1 MSENAEI
8 ITGTGTTEKSDKAL
22 FDPETPHEK
31 AIAKYLTDNASE
43 ALIEKIRAAKSAGFD
58 IHTCMNYITGEARK
72 LATNNCAMV
81 EDSVVYGWA
90 VHYFEDEWESEVK
103 KKAADEAKR
112 AEAKAKS
119 EAERIAKEKAEAER
133 IAALTPEERELEE
146 RARAEEEAAKAFAA
160 DEAKRELEE
169 KKAKEKAER
178 RAQQRILKKLEAE
191 AYEAAKAGL
200 AMPDE
205 ASYTKE
211 QKAAV
216 KTGYTKYKAELAAA
230 KKAEREAK
238 AERKAQ
244 YEAAQGD
251 LFADL
256 FN

>member
-22 FDPETPHEK
+22 FNPKTPHEK

-58 IHTCMNYITGEARK
+58 IHTCMNYITSEARK

-90 VHYFEDEWESEVK
+90 VHYFEDEWVSKMK

-112 AEAKAKS
+112 AEEKAKR
-119 EAERIAKEKAEAER
+119 EAERIAKEK
-133 IAALTPEERELEE
+133 
-146 RARAEEEAAKAFAA
+146 
-160 DEAKRELEE
+160 
-169 KKAKEKAER
+169 
-178 RAQQRILKKLEAE
+178 
-191 AYEAAKAGL
+191 
-200 AMPDE
+200 
-205 ASYTKE
+205 
-211 QKAAV
+211 
-216 KTGYTKYKAELAAA
+216 
-230 KKAEREAK
+230 AK

>member
-1 MSENAEI
+1 M
-8 ITGTGTTEKSDKAL
+8 
-22 FDPETPHEK
+22 
-31 AIAKYLTDNASE
+31 
-43 ALIEKIRAAKSAGFD
+43 IEKIRAAKSAGFD
-58 IHTCMNYITGEARK
+58 IHTCMSYITSEARK

-103 KKAADEAKR
+103 KK
-112 AEAKAKS
+112 
-119 EAERIAKEKAEAER
+119 
-133 IAALTPEERELEE
+133 
-146 RARAEEEAAKAFAA
+146 AA

-230 KKAEREAK
+230 RKAEREAK